1 MNLKS
6 SCQVQ
11 GCFPIYETS
20 AALQRCEQMSSTH
33 HSVSKYRL
41 NHNTKNWLRRKH
53 VLQGFILMRRRF
65 QQRGNGIEER
75 WTFFQFAAQEL
86 VLILTYPRIENK
98 IWRGQLLSPTQGAGW
113 PCVCRSWREE
123 GSFPGS
129 ASESDVGSSGVGAI
143 LTGFFFF
150 FNLFAMLSPLK
161 ITESNPVWVS
171 ITGK

>member
-20 AALQRCEQMSSTH
+20 ATLQRREQMSSTH

-41 NHNTKNWLRRKH
+41 NHNTKNWLRCKH

-98 IWRGQLLSPTQGAGW
+98 IWRGQLLSPTRGGW
-113 PCVCRSWREE
+113 LTVCLSQLKGGGFLSWLRQRVWCGQLRSW
-123 GSFPGS
+123 SNI
-129 ASESDVGSSGVGAI
+129 DC
-143 LTGFFFF
+143 FFFF
-150 FNLFAMLSPLK
+150 
-161 ITESNPVWVS
+161 
-171 ITGK
+171 